1 VDKVER
7 DAYDGKVWKGCKT
20 VLFMLH
26 MQRNFNEKN
35 QSQVPVF
42 DDSWKQVVYYDT
54 SLEPFTLSDSIV
66 MKNTRQLL
74 MD

>member
-1 VDKVER
+1 
-7 DAYDGKVWKGCKT
+7 

-42 DDSWKQVVYYDT
+42 DDSWKQVVFYDT
-54 SLEPFTLSDSIV
+54 SLEPFTLSDAIV
-66 MKNTRQLL
+66 MKNTR
-74 MD
+74 